1 MARYYGNTWHHLRRA
16 VRYGCAMAGHPSPGG
31 RHPSGIEEAVMI
43 QGVSKVVVSVADQE
57 RAKQFWT
64 QRIGFAVTVDEPY
77 GDHGR
82 WIEVVPPDKG
92 VVLVLSPRQ
101 PGEQLPEIPE
111 MMPHSPVLFACDDI
125 QQTYQELT
133 SRGVRFPTA
142 PTKMPFGWWS
152 LFEDDDGTRYALE
165 QRP

>member
-1 MARYYGNTWHHLRRA
+1 MARCYGNTWHHLRRA
-16 VRYGCAMAGHPSPGG
+16 VRYGCAMAGHPSPG